1 MRTYGTNLPNS
12 LTPVAPDGPCLS
24 PAEHLCRISVRS
36 LLSSFHGLWVR
47 PTCAISGFGRFL
59 PLRLPRRYLIRPG
72 ESPVRLSPK
81 RRLSVSSGAGMLT
94 SFPVVSVELRRD
106 LGSTNPRL
114 IDSAEEPL
122 LVRPSGVTPDSRCYY
137 DQDYPHRPVHTN
149 SRPCFRPNGVPA
161 YAIVL

>member
-36 LLSSFHGLWVR
+36 LLSSFHGLRVR
-47 PTCAISGFGRFL
+47 PTCAIPRVGRFL
-59 PLRLPRRYLIRPG
+59 PLRLPRRYPIRPG
-72 ESPVRLSPK
+72 EGPVRLSPK
-81 RRLSVSSGAGMLT
+81 RRLSLRSGAGILT

-137 DQDYPHRPVHTN
+137 DQDYRYYSVHAN
-149 SRPCFRPNGVPA
+149 SRPRFRPSSMPA